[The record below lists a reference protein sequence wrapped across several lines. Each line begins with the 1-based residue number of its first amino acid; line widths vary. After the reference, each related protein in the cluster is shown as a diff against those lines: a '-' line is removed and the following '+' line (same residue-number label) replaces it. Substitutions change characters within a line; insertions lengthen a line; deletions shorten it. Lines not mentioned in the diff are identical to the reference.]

1 MALSPELTLT
11 KGFEEVSYAQLRNNG
26 LSEDFFFAKF
36 AQGFAFQ
43 SHSGDHGFFRF
54 SFNSLSLDAF
64 ATHALRQKPS
74 LSTRGKV
81 AAGDVAV
88 VLGPSAPDRVAAK
101 HHGVFAASEQ
111 IALWR
116 TMLNSSQK

>member
-1 MALSPELTLT
+1 MS
-11 KGFEEVSYAQLRNNG
+11 EE

-43 SHSGDHGFFRF
+43 SYSGYHGFFRF
-54 SFNSLSLDAF
+54 SFNGLSLDAF
-64 ATHALRQKPS
+64 AAHALRQKPS

-81 AAGDVAV
+81 AAGYIAV
-88 VLGPSAPDRVAAK
+88 VFCPSAPERVAAK
-101 HHGVFAASEQ
+101 HHGVFAASKQ

>member
-1 MALSPELTLT
+1 
-11 KGFEEVSYAQLRNNG
+11 
-26 LSEDFFFAKF
+26 LSEDFFFAEF
-36 AQGFAFQ
+36 AQSLALQ
-43 SHSGDHGFFRF
+43 SHSWNHGFFRF
-54 SFNSLSLDAF
+54 SFNGLSLDTF
-64 ATHALRQKPS
+64 AAHALRQKPP

-81 AAGDVAV
+81 AAGYIAI
-88 VLGPSAPDRVAAK
+88 VLGPSAPDRAAAK